1 MTDSG
6 IRLRDLVALEDG
18 DVARAVEECA
28 KGEPRYA
35 SLGGRVAGLALRE
48 GARRLNDTLDTDP
61 FEWLATA
68 WTKARLLQ
76 EYADPARHP
85 PGETAVV
92 TLGEHRLK
100 GTWHPVLEV
109 AVGGSQLPGLRFTL
123 EVELLFKSVGL
134 GVEGGAI
141 RSVAPGTAS
150 VSARLKYG
158 KVKLRECAS
167 KSLKLPGQLVLDPG
181 LRIPAAGA

>member
-28 KGEPRYA
+28 KNEPQYA
-35 SLGGRVAGLALRE
+35 SLGGRIAGLALRE

-68 WTKARLLQ
+68 WTKVRLLQ

-100 GTWHPVLEV
+100 GIWHPVLEV
-109 AVGGSQLPGLRFTL
+109 AVGGSELPNLRFTL

-141 RSVAPGTAS
+141 RSVAPGTAA

-181 LRIPAAGA
+181 LGIPAVGA

>member
-1 MTDSG
+1 M
-6 IRLRDLVALEDG
+6 RLRDLIALEDG
-18 DVARAVEECA
+18 DVACAVEKCA
-28 KGEPRYA
+28 KSEPRYA
-35 SLGGRVAGLALRE
+35 SLSGQVAGLALRE
-48 GARRLNDTLDTDP
+48 GARRLNDTLDADP
-61 FEWLATA
+61 FELLATA
-68 WTKARLLQ
+68 WTRVRLLQ

-109 AVGGSQLPGLRFTL
+109 AVGGSALPGLRFTL
-123 EVELLFKSVGL
+123 EVELQFRSVGL
-134 GVEGGAI
+134 GVEDGAI

-158 KVKLRECAS
+158 KVKLQECPS
-167 KSLKLPGQLVLDPG
+167 RSLKLPGRLVLDPG
-181 LRIPAAGA
+181 LRIPAAGD

>member
-6 IRLRDLVALEDG
+6 IRLRDLIALEDG

-28 KGEPRYA
+28 KSEPRYA
-35 SLGGRVAGLALRE
+35 SLGGRVTGLALRE

-76 EYADPARHP
+76 EYADPVRHP

-141 RSVAPGTAS
+141 RSVAPGAGS

-167 KSLKLPGQLVLDPG
+167 RKLELPGELDLDPG
-181 LRIPAAGA
+181 LRIPAADA